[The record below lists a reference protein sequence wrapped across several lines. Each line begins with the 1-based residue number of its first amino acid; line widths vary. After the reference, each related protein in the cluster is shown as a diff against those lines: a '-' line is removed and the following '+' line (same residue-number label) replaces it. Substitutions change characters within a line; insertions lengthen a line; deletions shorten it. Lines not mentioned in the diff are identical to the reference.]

1 MYLVVDIL
9 VIAAIIAF
17 VVVLFIA
24 LFYFTWCTRKSFF
37 FRYLKKMFE
46 RIRNWIDKWWD
57 RITEFLLM
65 TGVIVLMSYMF
76 FLISIL
82 MIVIIK
88 KYI

>member
-24 LFYFTWCTRKSFF
+24 LFYFTWCTRKSF